1 LSLGPDVLFA
11 ALTPAALQNQ
21 PPPADNPVAMYNCPL
36 DGECSVPSGT
46 LKATFQSH
54 ILLVEDQEE
63 MGRNLEDLLRL
74 DGFQV
79 TRVRDGA
86 AALDRV
92 RSGGI
97 DAVVLD
103 VMLPGID
110 GFEVCRQLRS
120 GKDTSRL
127 IVVMLTALDDT
138 GSKLEGLE
146 GGADDYLVK
155 PVVSSELGARLRKH
169 LENRSARA
177 DEVRHQRLQAIGE
190 IVAAVSHE
198 INNPLAAAL
207 GTIDL
212 LLLSRNL
219 PAGLDRDLQQCQA
232 HLVRIGEIVARLS
245 SVEDKTVPY
254 VGDRKMVDLKI
265 M

>member
-1 LSLGPDVLFA
+1 MVPYPHPDECV
-11 ALTPAALQNQ
+11 
-21 PPPADNPVAMYNCPL
+21 PPP
-36 DGECSVPSGT
+36 ST
-46 LKATFQSH
+46 LTASFQPH
-54 ILLVEDQEE
+54 LLLVEDDEAL
-63 MGRNLEDLLRL
+63 GRNIEDLLRL

-79 TRVRDGA
+79 TRVADGA
-86 AALDRV
+86 AALDRA

-110 GFEVCRQLRS
+110 GFEVCRQLR
-120 GKDTSRL
+120 GEPDARNV
-127 IVVMLTALDDT
+127 IVVILTALDDT

-155 PVVSSELGARLRKH
+155 PVVSSELSARLRKH

-177 DEVRHQRLQAIGE
+177 DEVRRQRLQAIGE
-190 IVAAVSHE
+190 IAAAVCHE

-212 LLLSRNL
+212 LLLSHGMP
-219 PAGLDRDLQQCQA
+219 PAVERDLQQCQA
-232 HLVRIGEIVARLS
+232 HLLRIGQIVARLGV
-245 SVEDKTVPY
+245 VEDRTVPY
-254 VGDRKMVDLKI
+254 VGDRQMVDLKV